1 MWFML
6 LWPIFMWGGGK
17 MKKVRSSKDM
27 KVKRKM
33 DASRP
38 SVKSGVYSSPKPIKT
53 VLPSKVSSKLDD
65 EYTIE
70 QIRLE

>member
-1 MWFML
+1 
-6 LWPIFMWGGGK
+6 
-17 MKKVRSSKDM
+17 MKTVRSSKQM

-38 SVKSGVYSSPKPIKT
+38 SVKSGVYSNPKPVKT
-53 VLPSKVSSKLDD
+53 ILPSKIGNTLDD

-70 QIRLE
+70 QIKLE